1 MTNAALTMIVNR
13 ESKVELEA
21 EIWCPGCRALYG
33 RIFRK
38 QLTEA
43 VYEHVTEPATIP
55 KYCGVCERP
64 TERKA

>member
-1 MTNAALTMIVNR
+1 M
-13 ESKVELEA
+13 EQEA
-21 EIWCPGCRALYG
+21 EIWCPGCKALYG

-38 QLTEA
+38 QISETVA
-43 VYEHVTEPATIP
+43 EHVTDPVTIP

>member
-1 MTNAALTMIVNR
+1 MLI
-13 ESKVELEA
+13 EEA
-21 EIWCPGCRALYG
+21 EIHCPQCRALYG

-43 VYEHVTEPATIP
+43 VHEHVTEPANVP